1 MTEIVVT
8 ATDFRVHL
16 KDLANQVARGGDP
29 VVMSRHGF
37 DMVVMISWDDYQR
50 WSRLDPRKRRKPP
63 LEHPDQMDA
72 AEVERIYE
80 ETKDAT
86 DSATSEWRRKALL
99 SLWARQPRGKPVPPS

>member
-86 DSATSEWRRKALL
+86 DPATSEWRRKALL